1 MILRNDLIINEV
13 NKMVDILKKGLS
25 MNFNDAVSHVE
36 KIIVEEGF
44 SHMLT
49 KSIDEIFKKKLGID
63 YDRYTIVLACAP
75 EYAKAALDVS
85 KKVGLIFP
93 CSFVVYE
100 EEGKVYVSHV
110 SIMKIA
116 PEVGLAPLEKMKPVI
131 EMTGKGVHAAW
142 DRF

>member
-1 MILRNDLIINEV
+1 
-13 NKMVDILKKGLS
+13 MVDILKKELK
-25 MNFNDAVSHVE
+25 MEFDAAVAHVE

-49 KSIDEIFKKKLGID
+49 KSIDQIFKKKLGID
-63 YDRYTIVLACAP
+63 YDKYTIILACGP
-75 EYAKAALDVS
+75 NFAKAALDVS
-85 KKVGLIFP
+85 KNVGLLFP

-100 EEGKVYVSHV
+100 ENGKVYVSHA

-116 PEVGLAPLEKMKPVI
+116 PEAGLAPLDKMKPVI
-131 EMTGKGVHAAW
+131 EMTGKAVHAAW

>member
-1 MILRNDLIINEV
+1 
-13 NKMVDILKKGLS
+13 MVDILKKELK
-25 MNFNDAVSHVE
+25 MNFNDAVERVE

-63 YDRYTIVLACAP
+63 YDRYTIILACGP
-75 EYAKAALDVS
+75 EFAKAALDVS
-85 KKVGLIFP
+85 KNVGLLFP

-100 EEGKVYVSHV
+100 ENGNVYVSHA
-110 SIMKIA
+110 SIMKVA
-116 PEVGLAPLEKMKPVI
+116 PEAGLAPADKMKTVI
-131 EMTGKGVHAAW
+131 EMTGKAVRAAW

>member
-1 MILRNDLIINEV
+1 VINL
-13 NKMVDILKKGLS
+13 VDILEKELN
-25 MNFNDAVSHVE
+25 MEFNAAVAHVE

-49 KSIDEIFKKKLGID
+49 KSIDEIFKKKLGIE
-63 YDRYTIVLACAP
+63 YERYTIILACAP
-75 EYAKAALDVS
+75 QYAKAALDVS
-85 KKVGLIFP
+85 KNVGLLFP

-100 EEGKVYVSHV
+100 EEGKVYVSHL

-116 PEVGLAPLEKMKPVI
+116 SEVGLGPLDQMKPVI

-142 DRF
+142 ERF

>member
-1 MILRNDLIINEV
+1 
-13 NKMVDILKKGLS
+13 MVDILKKELN
-25 MNFNDAVSHVE
+25 MDFDKAVERVE

-63 YDRYTIVLACAP
+63 YDRYTIILSCGP
-75 EYAKAALDVS
+75 EFAKGALDVS
-85 KKVGLIFP
+85 KNVGLLFP

-100 EEGKVYVSHV
+100 ETGKVYVSHA

-116 PEVGLAPLEKMKPVI
+116 PEAGLAPADKMKPVI
-131 EMTGKGVHAAW
+131 EMTGKAVHAAW
-142 DRF
+142 IRF

>member
-1 MILRNDLIINEV
+1 MDFD
-13 NKMVDILKKGLS
+13 K
-25 MNFNDAVSHVE
+25 AVERVE

-63 YDRYTIVLACAP
+63 YDRYTIILSCGP
-75 EYAKAALDVS
+75 EFAKGALDVS
-85 KKVGLIFP
+85 KNVGLLFP

-100 EEGKVYVSHV
+100 ETGKVYVSHA

-116 PEVGLAPLEKMKPVI
+116 PEAGLAPADKMKPVI
-131 EMTGKGVHAAW
+131 EMTGKAVHAAW
-142 DRF
+142 IRF

>member
-1 MILRNDLIINEV
+1 
-13 NKMVDILKKGLS
+13 MVDILKKELN
-25 MNFNDAVSHVE
+25 MEFDAAVAHIE

-49 KSIDEIFKKKLGID
+49 KSIDQIFKKKLGID
-63 YDRYTIVLACAP
+63 YDKYSIILACGP
-75 EYAKAALDVS
+75 NFAKAALDVS
-85 KKVGLIFP
+85 KNVGLLFP

-100 EEGKVYVSHV
+100 ENGKVFVSHA

-116 PEVGLAPLEKMKPVI
+116 PEAGLAPLDEMKPVI
-131 EMTGKGVHAAW
+131 EMTGKAVHRAW